1 MAADLNSKKV
11 VVVDGDGETC
21 EAVSA
26 ALRRRGWEP
35 SVSCRGAGVVKLVK
49 DADPASVILELAL
62 PDYDGVALLK
72 ELKADWDAKK
82 IPVVVV
88 SGYTSRLNAS
98 GREQVEGVLPKP
110 FAMDELMHQVEVAAT
125 KKKKY

>member
-35 SVSCRGAGVVKLVK
+35 IVSRRGTGVVKLVK

-62 PDYDGVALLK
+62 PDYDGMALLK

-88 SGYTSRLNAS
+88 SGYTSRLNAG
-98 GREQVEGVLPKP
+98 GREQVEGVLAKP